1 MSSDKVIS
9 MFDQL
14 DEHIEKCEDDMS
26 KRNYDLASYHAK
38 EAMTSFVSPLILKMP
53 KLHSVNRKE
62 AQNRL
67 KEKIEKE
74 YVVNEAERYLKW
86 ARDDLS
92 NESARRIRIERKRAI
107 NNLESTVKWLKVLF
121 ENLKRL

>member
-26 KRNYDLASYHAK
+26 RRNYGLASYHAK
-38 EAMTSFVSPLILKMP
+38 EAKNKFVSQLIREMP
-53 KLHSVNRKE
+53 KLHSADRKE

-74 YVVNEAERYLKW
+74 YVVNEAERYLKR

-92 NESARRIRIERKRAI
+92 NKVHGEYGLNGNGKLII
-107 NNLESTVKWLKVLF
+107 LKTL
-121 ENLKRL
+121 